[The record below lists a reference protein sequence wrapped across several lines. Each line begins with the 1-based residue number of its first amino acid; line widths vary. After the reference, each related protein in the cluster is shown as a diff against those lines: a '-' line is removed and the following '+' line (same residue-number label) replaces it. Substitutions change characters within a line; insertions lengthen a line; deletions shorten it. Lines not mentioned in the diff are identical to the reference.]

1 MKKQIFIAAAF
12 IAATS
17 FTNPL
22 TAQEVAAAKT
32 AGYDLKKNV
41 KCRIS
46 STSTGCDI
54 TFTNEVKSPK
64 DASSGL
70 ATGKRQHKPY
80 TFSVSATDNSV
91 TEIKSPRDAAS
102 GQASGKRTTDASSS
116 FSFSKI
122 TYEWIKPSWDKKE
135 TIKKISVEDG
145 EFTVPT
151 DSPDGDYE
159 MIVSWSWGA
168 TNQSS
173 GKSYSACHF
182 ILSLQDGVCMAIN
195 TKGTGATNK

>member
-17 FTNPL
+17 FTNQL
-22 TAQEVAAAKT
+22 IAQDGAAAKT

-46 STSTGCDI
+46 STSAGCDI
-54 TFTNEVKSPK
+54 SFTNEVKSPR
-64 DASSGL
+64 DPASGL

-80 TFSVSATDNSV
+80 HFSVSSADNSV
-91 TEIKSPRDAAS
+91 TEIKSPRDVAT
-102 GQASGKRTTDASSS
+102 GQSSGKRTAEASSI
-116 FSFSKI
+116 SFSKV
-122 TYEWIKPSWDKKE
+122 TYQWIKPSWDKKE
-135 TIKKISVEDG
+135 TIKKIPVEDG

-173 GKSYSACHF
+173 GKSYSSCHF
-182 ILSLQDGVCMAIN
+182 MLSIQDGVCHAIN
-195 TKGTGATNK
+195 TKGTGGSNK

>member
-17 FTNPL
+17 FTNQL
-22 TAQEVAAAKT
+22 IAQDGAAAKT

-46 STSTGCDI
+46 STPTGCDI
-54 TFTNEVKSPK
+54 SFTNEV
-64 DASSGL
+64 
-70 ATGKRQHKPY
+70 
-80 TFSVSATDNSV
+80 
-91 TEIKSPRDAAS
+91 KSPRDAAS
-102 GQASGKRTTDASSS
+102 GQATGKRQHKPFRFSVSSTDNTVTEITSPRDAASGQATGKRTAEASSIN
-116 FSFSKI
+116 FSKV
-122 TYEWIKPSWDKKE
+122 TYQWIQPSWDKKE
-135 TIKKISVEDG
+135 AIKKIPVEDG

-168 TNQSS
+168 TNSGS

-182 ILSLQDGVCMAIN
+182 ILSIQDGVCHAIN
-195 TKGTGATNK
+195 TKGTGGTNK

>member
-1 MKKQIFIAAAF
+1 MKKQIFIATAF

-17 FTNPL
+17 FTNQL
-22 TAQEVAAAKT
+22 IAQDGAAAKT

-54 TFTNEVKSPK
+54 SFTNEVKSPR
-64 DASSGL
+64 DPASGL

-80 TFSVSATDNSV
+80 HFSVSSADNSV
-91 TEIKSPRDAAS
+91 TEIKSPRDVAT
-102 GQASGKRTTDASSS
+102 GQSSGKRTAEASSI
-116 FSFSKI
+116 SFSKV
-122 TYEWIKPSWDKKE
+122 TYQWIKPSWDKKE
-135 TIKKISVEDG
+135 TIKKIPVEDG

-173 GKSYSACHF
+173 GKSYSSCHF
-182 ILSLQDGVCMAIN
+182 MLSIQDGVCHAIN
-195 TKGTGATNK
+195 TKGTGGSNK

>member
-1 MKKQIFIAAAF
+1 MKKQIFIAVAF

-17 FTNPL
+17 FTNQL

-32 AGYDLKKNV
+32 AGYDLKKSV

-46 STSTGCDI
+46 SSSTGCDV
-54 TFTNEVKSPK
+54 TFTNDIVSPR
-64 DASSGL
+64 DPASGL
-70 ATGKRQHKPY
+70 PTGKRQHKPY
-80 TFSVSATDNSV
+80 VFSVSAADNSV

-102 GQASGKRTTDASSS
+102 GLATGKRSAEASSI
-116 FSFSKI
+116 SFSKI
-122 TYEWIKPSWDKKE
+122 TYEWIKPSWDKKQA
-135 TIKKISVEDG
+135 IKKISVEDG

-151 DSPDGDYE
+151 DTPDGDYE

-195 TKGTGATNK
+195 TKGTGSTNK